1 MAIAAA
7 LMTNTGCSS
16 YSSQTFQIIMSL
28 PSSNHA
34 SSTKRNLLNLSSCN
48 RAKHYAYADCCDI
61 PRPFDF
67 GPPPDEI
74 DGPAEFLDR
83 FDFDHLDR
91 CGIDP

>member
-7 LMTNTGCSS
+7 LMTNTDCSS
-16 YSSQTFQIIMSL
+16 YSSQKFQIIMSL
-28 PSSNHA
+28 PS
-34 SSTKRNLLNLSSCN
+34 
-48 RAKHYAYADCCDI
+48 CCDI